1 MLIGIGIDYE
11 DYILQETLISTRQ
24 CENISLVDDNEI
36 EDTEQFNLT
45 GQFLFPSGNLTFN
58 PSVAL
63 VFIEDN
69 DGSAT
74 EAPTTTGISFYEGTW
89 IDQLTIII
97 MRNHTFITNEQGRI
111 RFILWPRSK
120 GHSKLAIT
128 FPNLH
133 LLNFHVHDSD

>member
-1 MLIGIGIDYE
+1 MVTGSGIDYE
-11 DYILQETLISTRQ
+11 DYFLQETLASTRQ

-89 IDQLTIII
+89 IDQLTNHSYTSMWVGGDFWTLYLDGIKIPSII
-97 MRNHTFITNEQGRI
+97 
-111 RFILWPRSK
+111 S
-120 GHSKLAIT
+120 S
-128 FPNLH
+128 
-133 LLNFHVHDSD
+133 